1 MTMETE
7 RKTKRCAIYTRK
19 SLEDAVEKEFNSIDA
34 QRDAG
39 EAYVRSQKANGW
51 TLLDKRYDDYGFSG
65 GNVNRPALKELLAD
79 CEAGRVDVV
88 VIYKLDRLSRSICD
102 FAELSKSFDKWGV
115 TFVSVTQ
122 EINTSTSSGR
132 MMLNILMTFAQY
144 EREVIAERIRDKKAA
159 TRRKGKWDGGVLPY
173 GYALSDHKL
182 VERPDESGTAR
193 RIFARYLEIQSPKT
207 IARELNAEGTLRRS
221 GKPWTPRQIGD
232 MLRNVTYIGKVSYK
246 GEVFE
251 GEHDGLIDQETWD
264 AVQKYMDGNIPVGSK
279 GRTLD
284 SEAPLKG
291 ILRCGRCGGA
301 MTPAYTYRNGV
312 RFRYYVCVKDSKR
325 AEHECPI
332 RRIAAGEIEGRVIEC
347 LENLMR
353 SPEVVMAVS
362 DLAGIPPKQVMD
374 ALGDAWAGEMTQTEK
389 HRLLHLLVE
398 SVELNENEI
407 VVELITE
414 GMQRLAKEAY
424 EI

>member
-1 MTMETE
+1 METE

-39 EAYVRSQKANGW
+39 EAYVRSQRANGW
-51 TLLDKRYDDYGFSG
+51 SLLNKRYDDYGFSG
-65 GNVNRPALKELLAD
+65 GNTNRPALKELLAD
-79 CEAGRVDVV
+79 CAAGRVDVV

-122 EINTSTSSGR
+122 EINTSSSSGR

-159 TRRKGKWDGGVLPY
+159 TRRKGKWDGGILPY
-173 GYALSDHKL
+173 GYRVEDHKL
-182 VERPDESGTAR
+182 VEREDESDTAR

-207 IARELNAEGTLRRS
+207 IARELNAEGTHRRT

-251 GEHDGLIDQETWD
+251 GEHEGLIDQATWE
-264 AVQKYMDGNIPVGSK
+264 AVQKYMDENTPEGSR
-279 GRTLD
+279 GQIFD
-284 SEAPLKG
+284 SKAPLKG
-291 ILRCGRCGGA
+291 LLRCGRCGGA
-301 MTPAYTYRNGV
+301 MTPAYTYRHGV
-312 RFRYYVCVKDSKR
+312 RFRYYVCVKDTKR
-325 AEHECPI
+325 AVHECPI

-347 LENLMR
+347 LRNLMQ

-362 DLAGIPPKQVMD
+362 DLARIPPKQVMNT
-374 ALGDAWAGEMTQTEK
+374 LGDAWADEMTQEETN
-389 HRLLHLLVE
+389 RLLHLLVE
-398 SVELNENEI
+398 DVELSESEI
-407 VVELITE
+407 VVELKTE

-424 EI
+424 GI